1 MFDLP
6 LLCQQATSKQTT
18 ENQLHV
24 AHVHQPED
32 SPAYLHVSPFY
43 SKSSSFLKLMQVSEQ
58 ISCDKDVT
66 VRVQY
71 IIQGQELKK
80 EQQVLDFFYL
90 VGVMSCSHS
99 FNTLLVL
106 CSAHYAINRYIFLV
120 FLCR

>member
-1 MFDLP
+1 
-6 LLCQQATSKQTT
+6 
-18 ENQLHV
+18 
-24 AHVHQPED
+24 
-32 SPAYLHVSPFY
+32 
-43 SKSSSFLKLMQVSEQ
+43 MQVSEQ

-71 IIQGQELKK
+71 IIQGQELRK

-90 VGVMSCSHS
+90 VCVMSYSQR

-106 CSAHYAINRYIFLV
+106 YSAHYAINRYIFLV